1 MSLSG
6 HFNSKYMKDR
16 KTGKD
21 INTFEDFRSAR
32 IRHSDG
38 SHGHYKAGKLIAKED
53 TPQDSKFHAPTPVV
67 TIVAEP
73 ENKERVNR
81 VKKNLDVNA
90 PSMRL

>member
-1 MSLSG
+1 MSLRG
-6 HFNSKYMKDR
+6 HFKSKYFKD
-16 KTGKD
+16 GKGGKHVEY
-21 INTFEDFRSAR
+21 FEDFRSAR

-53 TPQDSKFHAPTPVV
+53 TPQDSKFHVPTPVV